1 MYNKVCKSVLWHC
14 MARTPIQKIFMN
26 KRRRPS
32 CDVSLK
38 VFFCFRYIIFY
49 LWCFSQ
55 GVAWLLLTF
64 GVSPAVNPPSLAWGG
79 SFYNQRLFNA
89 QSLSLVDYLYTRD
102 YPKIIVQPAHS
113 CPASA
118 RQAGVYMFRSTFSFS
133 FKKEKVSYDLNFFL
147 KNSAIFMSFQ
157 ESFTL
162 SSAMSCVCCT
172 GS

>member
-1 MYNKVCKSVLWHC
+1 

-32 CDVSLK
+32 CDVYLK
-38 VFFCFRYIIFY
+38 VFFCFRYMIFY

-102 YPKIIVQPAHS
+102 HPKIIIIVPPAHS

-133 FKKEKVSYDLNFFL
+133 FKKEKISYDLNLFL
-147 KNSAIFMSFQ
+147 KNSAIFMLFQ